1 MKIAVLGTGVVG
13 ETLATKLVSLG
24 HDVRMGSRDA
34 NHPKATAWA
43 MRAGDHASHG
53 TFAGAAAFAELVIC
67 AVNGEAAIEA
77 LTMAGAANLAGKPL
91 LDLGNRL
98 RFEPGKPPVSLFVD
112 GDSLAEEIQRT
123 FPDAKVVKSLNTM
136 NCRVMVEPSL
146 VPGEHHVFLSG
157 NDAGAKEAVRRLLR
171 EFGWTDA
178 CILDLGDVTTARGP
192 EAIMPLWL
200 RTWGKFGSA
209 PFNLRWVKGA

>member
-1 MKIAVLGTGVVG
+1 MKIAVLGTGIVG
-13 ETLATKLVSLG
+13 ETLATRLVALG

-43 MRAGDHASHG
+43 MRAGDRASHG
-53 TFAGAAAFAELVIC
+53 TFAGAAAFAEFVIC
-67 AVNGEAAIEA
+67 AVNGEVAIEA
-77 LTMAGAANLAGKPL
+77 LRMAGTANLAGKPL

-123 FPDAKVVKSLNTM
+123 FPDARVVKSLNTM

-146 VPGEHHVFLSG
+146 VPGEHHVFVSG
-157 NDAGAKEAVRRLLR
+157 NDADAKAAVCGLLR
-171 EFGWTDA
+171 EFGWRDA
-178 CILDLGDVTTARGP
+178 NILDLGDVTTARGP

-200 RTWGKFGSA
+200 RARGAFGNV
-209 PFNLRWVKGA
+209 PFNLRWVTGT

>member
-1 MKIAVLGTGVVG
+1 
-13 ETLATKLVSLG
+13 
-24 HDVRMGSRDA
+24 MGSRA
-34 NHPKATAWA
+34 AHHPKATAWA
-43 MRAGDHASHG
+43 MRAGDRATHG
-53 TFAGAAAFAELVIC
+53 TFADAAAFGDLVIS

-77 LTMAGAANLAGKPL
+77 LTAAGDANLAGKPL

-98 RFEPGKPPVSLFVD
+98 EFAPGKPPRSLFVD

-123 FPDAKVVKSLNTM
+123 FPAAKVVKSLNTM

-157 NDAGAKEAVRRLLR
+157 NDAGAKAAVRGLLR
-171 EFGWTDA
+171 EFGWPDTS
-178 CILDLGDVTTARGP
+178 ILDLGDVTTARGP
-192 EAIMPLWL
+192 EGIMPLWL
-200 RTWGKFGSA
+200 RAWGLFGST